1 MTQIDPATD
10 RAVGLKVGGN
20 PSGIAIVRGEVWTT
34 NELAG
39 TVSRVDPA
47 TLADDSPCRR
57 ASVWACTW
65 RRDRLRGAA
74 TDRDGSPRWDAD
86 GRIRVARAARDAR
99 FGSLNSLWQFAAL
112 LTNEGL
118 LAYRHVGGQAWNQ
131 LVPDL
136 ARSMPQLSADRKTY
150 TFQLRPN
157 IRYSNGRPLRA
168 SDFRCAIEPALKLRR
183 RTDPAWTT

>member
-1 MTQIDPATD
+1 
-10 RAVGLKVGGN
+10 LKVGGN

-47 TLADDSPCRR
+47 TLRPTTVHVGGRPSGLAAGDGTVYVALRPTGTAHRGGTLTV
-57 ASVWACTW
+57 ASVS
-65 RRDRLRGAA
+65 LEPLA
-74 TDRDGSPRWDAD
+74 TLDLA
-86 GRIRVARAARDAR
+86 V
-99 FGSLNSLWQFAAL
+99 GSLNSLWQFAAL
-112 LTNEGL
+112 LTNDGL
-118 LAYRHVGGQAWNQ
+118 LAYRHVGGQAGNQ